1 MRDYTDTLGLIS
13 YSWWCWLRMIACTNI
28 DRLDG
33 IIRVNML
40 RLCDLNY
47 RINYLKNLPLF
58 IIIEQYKK
66 FSNFLNLNYND
77 YAQLSN
83 SLTNK

>member
-1 MRDYTDTLGLIS
+1 MVLVKDDCVL
-13 YSWWCWLRMIACTNI
+13 CTNI

-47 RINYLKNLPLF
+47 RINYLKNLLLF

-66 FSNFLNLNYND
+66 FPNFLNLNYND